1 MSMDSGS
8 GTGHIASEINVTPL
22 IDVLL
27 VLLIIFMAIVPVT
40 ANGLNALIPQPAKND
55 VPPVDEAIVVQV
67 LASADGE
74 PSYRING
81 TAFPKAQIEPQLAS
95 IFATRQSK
103 VMFVKGDTSL
113 EFNKISEVID
123 MGHQADVENIGLLTP
138 AITAGQ

>member
-1 MSMDSGS
+1 MSMSSGS

-27 VLLIIFMAIVPVT
+27 VLLIIFMVIVPST
-40 ANGLNALIPQPAKND
+40 ANGLNALIPQPANKQPTPED
-55 VPPVDEAIVVQV
+55 DTIVVQV
-67 LASADGE
+67 LAGADGE

-81 TAFPKAQIEPQLAS
+81 TPFPKAQIEPQLAG
-95 IFATRQSK
+95 IFALRQSK

-138 AITAGQ
+138 GITAGP

>member
-1 MSMDSGS
+1 MSSGS

-27 VLLIIFMAIVPVT
+27 VLLIIFMVIVPVT

-55 VPPVDEAIVVQV
+55 VPPVDDSTVVQV
-67 LASADGE
+67 LAGANGE
-74 PSYRING
+74 PSYWING
-81 TAFPKAQIEPQLAS
+81 TAFPKAQIEPRLAG

-123 MGHQADVENIGLLTP
+123 MGHQAEVENIGLLTP
-138 AITAGQ
+138 GLSARQ